1 MNTKFKCTTHS
12 TGTITRRNMLLTG
25 AGVAGTLL
33 GRTGQAATPV
43 VQTTTKASNVY
54 EAIGVTP
61 IINAA
66 GTLTALGGSLMPDHV
81 IEAWVDAS
89 RHFVDLRELGDKV
102 GSRIAELI
110 GVEAALVTTGAAGAM
125 LLATAAAMTRGDEER
140 VRQLPDSTGM
150 RNEVITQKTHHTCYD
165 NQIRACG
172 ATLID
177 VETRNDLE
185 AAISD
190 RTALMLFYNLFEP
203 DGQIKREDWIA
214 VARTNGIPTLLDAA
228 ADVPPLEALSMYNEM
243 GFDMVAFSGGK
254 ALRGPNDTGL
264 LLGREDLITAASR
277 NNAPNC
283 GTLGRSMKVGKEAMI
298 AALAAIERYVN
309 LDHSAEQ
316 LEWEN
321 RLATIETTLKDIP
334 TVSMERF
341 TPPIANRV
349 PHLLVFWDENRV
361 KIDRD
366 AVTETLASSNPPIR
380 LGRVR
385 GTGDQG
391 LLLSVFMLKPGET
404 EFVAK
409 RLHDVLLAAVV

>member
-1 MNTKFKCTTHS
+1 MKAERAIHS
-12 TGTITRRNMLLTG
+12 TGNVTRRSVLLGG
-25 AGVAGTLL
+25 AGVAGSML
-33 GRTGQAATPV
+33 GGPARAAAPAI
-43 VQTTTKASNVY
+43 QTASRAANVY
-54 EAIGVTP
+54 QAIGVTP

-102 GSRIAELI
+102 GARIAELA

-125 LLATAAAMTRGDEER
+125 LLATAAAMTRGDEAR

-150 RNEVITQKTHHTCYD
+150 KNEVVVQKTHHTCYD

-172 ATLID
+172 ATLVD
-177 VETRNDLE
+177 VETRADLE
-185 AAISD
+185 AAIGD
-190 RTALMLFYNLFEP
+190 RTVLMHFYNLFEP
-203 DGQIKREDWIA
+203 DGQITREEWVA
-214 VARTNGIPTLLDAA
+214 VARAHEIPTLLDAA

-264 LLGREDLITAASR
+264 LLGRADLIAAASR

-298 AALAAIERYVN
+298 AALAAVERYVS
-309 LDHSAEQ
+309 LDHAAEER
-316 LEWEN
+316 EWER
-321 RLATIETTLKDIP
+321 RLGVIETALADIP
-334 TVSMERF
+334 TLEVERF
-341 TPPIANRV
+341 VPPIANHV
-349 PHLLVFWDENRV
+349 PHLIVLWDEQRV
-361 KIDRD
+361 KTTGE
-366 AVTETLASSNPPIR
+366 AVTEALAGGDPPIR

-385 GTGDQG
+385 GTGDRG
-391 LLLSVFMLKPGET
+391 LLLSVFMLKQGEV
-404 EFVAK
+404 EIVAQ
-409 RLHDVLLAAVV
+409 RLHDTLAAAVT